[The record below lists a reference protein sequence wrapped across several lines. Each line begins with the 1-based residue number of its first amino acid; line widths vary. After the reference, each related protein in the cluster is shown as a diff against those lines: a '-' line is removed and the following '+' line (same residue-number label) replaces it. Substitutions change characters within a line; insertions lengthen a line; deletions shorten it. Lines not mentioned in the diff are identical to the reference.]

1 MSDFLKDL
9 HKTISSCKK
18 LTAISATADVPDD
31 EIVSTGLLPLDINL
45 GGGIPRGRA
54 LFIYGP
60 KSNGKSTLADSIAAS
75 WHRAN
80 DKAVVL
86 YVDSERSFDRV
97 RAARIG
103 YDLERTFVL
112 DNDKTMVLE
121 DVYDQ
126 INAFQDA
133 IYEAYG
139 DAAPALIICDTVS
152 ICTSRAEAEG
162 DKWGGGMMADA
173 RINTAGMKF
182 LNAKCANYK
191 HTALILQWVMQDGK
205 NRTTG
210 QMQYRQGGAEAMK
223 HVAAVIMEVRR
234 KNGQKDTFLDADQNQ
249 IGFNVDI
256 KIRKNKLTGLDNRGI
271 DLPLFTTSGFSQVN
285 STISFIDSNKACAA
299 YFRQGHGKM
308 EIYDHRG
315 EKYMELT
322 GKKEL
327 VQQQLAE
334 QMGKN
339 EFLLK
344 LVEYAGYKYYT
355 TLDELFASKYA
366 KKLEKLEAELDK
378 LEKTPKAEKKLDLG
392 EFRLASVANLGENTN
407 AEDEEAE

>member
-9 HKTISSCKK
+9 QKTISSSKK
-18 LTAISATADVPDD
+18 LTAISATADVPEDQ
-31 EIVSTGLLPLDINL
+31 IISTGLLPLDINL

-54 LFIYGP
+54 MFIYGP

-80 DKAVVL
+80 EKAVVL

-103 YDLERTFVL
+103 YDLDRTFVL
-112 DNDKTMVLE
+112 DDDKTMVLE

-126 INAFQDA
+126 VNAFQDA

-139 DAAPALIICDTVS
+139 DSVPVLIIWDTIS
-152 ICTSRAEAEG
+152 ICTSRSEAEG
-162 DKWGGGMMADA
+162 DKWGSGMMADA
-173 RINTAGMKF
+173 RINTSGMKF

-191 HTALILQWVMQDGK
+191 HTALILQWVMQGEV
-205 NRTTG
+205 NRITK
-210 QMQYRQGGAEAMK
+210 QMQYKQGGAEALK

-234 KNGQKDTFLDADQNQ
+234 KNGKEDTFYDADQNQ

-285 STISFIDSNKACAA
+285 STISFINSSKACAD
-299 YFRQGHGKM
+299 YFRQGHGKL

-315 EKYMELT
+315 EKYDELT

-334 QMGKN
+334 QMAEN

-355 TLDELFASKYA
+355 KMDELFAAKYA
-366 KKLEKLEAELDK
+366 KKLERLEKELDQ
-378 LEKTPKAEKKLDLG
+378 LRQAPKSDGDKKLDLG
-392 EFRLASVANLGENTN
+392 EFRLASVASKAENNN
-407 AEDEEAE
+407 AEEE